1 MTIINNLFIKFCMIY
16 DQKGDLMPILHSKI
30 RLCFCYLFQLFMRL
44 LHQKHK
50 IFHQSGYIQHFKWLL
65 TKNIQISKLDQFSG
79 FILKNPLSTHL
90 TNPMVATSVV
100 TYTFYIGQIWWRP
113 WSGWGTSVD
122 WGGRA
127 SLMIF
132 TADQCIIT
140 LLYCVGA
147 DPSLHTT
154 ASIL

>member
-1 MTIINNLFIKFCMIY
+1 MAIIHNLFIKFCLIY

-30 RLCFCYLFQLFMRL
+30 RLCFCYLFQLFLRL

-50 IFHQSGYIQHFKWLL
+50 IFHQSGYIQHFKWFL

-79 FILKNPLSTHL
+79 FILKIPLSTHL

-100 TYTFYIGQIWWRP
+100 TYTFYMGQIWWRP

-122 WGGRA
+122 WGVTR
-127 SLMIF
+127 
-132 TADQCIIT
+132 
-140 LLYCVGA
+140 
-147 DPSLHTT
+147 HTHHELET
-154 ASIL
+154 MVHTKVRHGEGPC